1 MRLAE
6 GLSNIGSDDP
16 NRALRACGAGAGTGR
31 SQHRLRSA
39 FVITQVALSHVLLVV
54 SGLLLRNL
62 EGLLHTQLGID
73 TDKILTTRIELS
85 KGRYTGR
92 DPTAAFY
99 NPLLAKVAHLPDV
112 QGAGVIDLLPIQAW
126 GDGYGIH
133 KRGMS
138 PQVISMPWGFNS

>member
-1 MRLAE
+1 MQLAE

-16 NRALRACGAGAGTGR
+16 NRALRACGAGTGR

-73 TDKILTTRIELS
+73 TDRILTTRIELS

-112 QGAGVIDLLPIQAW
+112 QGAGVIDLPPIQAW